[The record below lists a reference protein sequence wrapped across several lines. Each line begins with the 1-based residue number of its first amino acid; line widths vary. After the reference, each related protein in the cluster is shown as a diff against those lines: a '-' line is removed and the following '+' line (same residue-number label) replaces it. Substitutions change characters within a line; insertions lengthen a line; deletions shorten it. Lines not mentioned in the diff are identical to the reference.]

1 MKRAYEKPV
10 ALANEEL
17 MEGVYMTSGDT
28 TGSDCYTVTA
38 HIHQPPETGREDYR
52 IQVDAV
58 HAAKH
63 HGDHQTLVI
72 SFNQPVQFSYCNG
85 KGATLAGGDGTS
97 TLRIDFTYH
106 QNQNDNIGL
115 GDLVV
120 TSNDGLAITGAQMI
134 CGKTCGQHSEYDNL

>member
-28 TGSDCYTVTA
+28 IGSDCYTVTA

-85 KGATLAGGDGTS
+85 NGATLAGGDGTS